1 MDRAIIRPKGASM
14 TIETDTPNSPNPTV
28 IPSANP
34 VLSDMYQ
41 QGIVAGLLGAAT
53 IALWFFLV
61 DIASGQPFYTPNLLG
76 TALFRRGVGLDQP
89 QNLPIS
95 FEMVLVYTWVHGLI
109 FCAIGGLAS
118 KLLELAER
126 NVNAGF
132 GILLLFVI
140 FEFGFVGAALV
151 FAEPILRALAWPSVL
166 VGNLLAAAVMTIYFW
181 RCHASMKI
189 SP

>member
-1 MDRAIIRPKGASM
+1 MAIQ
-14 TIETDTPNSPNPTV
+14 TDIPNLTT
-28 IPSANP
+28 IPSAHS
-34 VLSDMYQ
+34 VADSYQ
-41 QGIVAGLLGAAT
+41 QGIVAGVLGAAT
-53 IALWFFLV
+53 IAIWFFLV
-61 DIASGQPFYTPNLLG
+61 DIFSGRPFYTPNVLG
-76 TALFRRGVGLDQP
+76 TALFRGGEGLDQP

-95 FEMVLVYTWVHGLI
+95 LEMVLVYTWVHGLV
-109 FCAIGGLAS
+109 FCAIGGLAA
-118 KLLELAER
+118 KLLDLAER

-166 VGNLLAAAVMTIYFW
+166 VGNLMAAAAMAVYFW
-181 RCHASMKI
+181 RHHPSMKI